1 MAKVATKIELTERES
16 EIVKEMT
23 GKDIQSCGAEVEIP
37 VELSELAA
45 LVMQALPLIKSYIG
59 KIETTKVAL
68 KINGE
73 VVQP

>member
-1 MAKVATKIELTERES
+1 MAKVATKIESTERES

-23 GKDIQSCGAEVEIP
+23 GKDIQSCGSEVEIP

-45 LVMQALPLIKSYIG
+45 LVMQALPLIKAYIG

-68 KINGE
+68 SVNGE